1 MKKYNCIYAYV
12 IFLLVAA
19 ACTNAPDAEKA
30 KTTEAKEVSEAT
42 GETWNVDTTESKIE
56 WVATKVSGYHTGTVN
71 IKDGEL
77 NVQDGKVTGGNF
89 VLDMTSMVVSGP
101 PENDEKSN
109 NKLLT
114 HLKSPDFFE
123 VSAHPIA
130 TFVITSVA
138 PFSGT
143 VKDTTDPRQ
152 ESISKYKV
160 ADPTHTVS
168 GNLTIKGITKNI
180 EFPASIVVSNNS
192 ANAIAK
198 FNVDRTQWNIVYPGK
213 PDDLIR
219 NDIHFG
225 ISLKAAG
232 K

>member
-1 MKKYNCIYAYV
+1 MKNYNL
-12 IFLLVAA
+12 IFSPGILLSLLA

-30 KTTEAKEVSEAT
+30 KTTEAKEVSAAT
-42 GETWNVDTTESKIE
+42 GETWKVDTTESKIE

-71 IKDGEL
+71 IKSGEL
-77 NVQDGKVTGGNF
+77 NIQDGKPTGGNF
-89 VLDMTSMVVSGP
+89 VLDMTSMIVSGP
-101 PENDEKSN
+101 PGNDEKSN
-109 NKLLT
+109 NKLLA

-130 TFVITSVA
+130 TFVITSIS

-143 VKDTTDPRQ
+143 IKDTTDPRQ

-168 GNLTIKGITKNI
+168 GNLTIRGITKNI

-198 FNVDRTQWNIVYPGK
+198 FNVDRRQWNIVYPGK

-219 NDIHFG
+219 NDIHLG
-225 ISLKAAG
+225 ISLKAG

>member
-1 MKKYNCIYAYV
+1 MKKNKCIYPVALF
-12 IFLLVAA
+12 ILVLT

-30 KTTEAKEVSEAT
+30 KTSEAKEVNTAAGEA
-42 GETWNVDTTESKIE
+42 WKADTTESKIE

-71 IKDGEL
+71 IKSGEL
-77 NVQDGKVTGGNF
+77 NIQDGKPTGGNF
-89 VLDMTSMVVSGP
+89 VLDMSSMVVSGP
-101 PENDEKSN
+101 PGNDEKSN

-130 TFVITSVA
+130 TFVITSVNS
-138 PFSGT
+138 FSGT

-160 ADPTHTVS
+160 ENPTHTIS
-168 GNLTIKGITKNI
+168 GNLTIKGISKNI
-180 EFPASIVVSNNS
+180 EFPASIIVSNNS

-198 FNVDRTQWNIVYPGK
+198 FNVDRRQWNIVYPGQ

-219 NDIHFG
+219 NDIHLG
-225 ISLKAAG
+225 ISLKAG

>member
-1 MKKYNCIYAYV
+1 MKQNNRICSAA
-12 IFLLVAA
+12 IFILTLT

-30 KTTEAKEVSEAT
+30 KTSEAKEVSTAS
-42 GETWNVDTTESKIE
+42 GAILKVDTTESKIE

-77 NVQDGKVTGGNF
+77 NIQDGKPTGGNF
-89 VLDMTSMVVSGP
+89 VLDMTSIIVSGP
-101 PENDEKSN
+101 PQNDEKSN

-130 TFVITSVA
+130 TFVITSVT

-143 VKDTTDPRQ
+143 IKDTADPRQ
-152 ESISKYKV
+152 ETISKYKV
-160 ADPTHTVS
+160 ANPTHNVS

-198 FNVDRTQWNIVYPGK
+198 FNIDRREWNIVYPGK

-219 NDIHFG
+219 NDIHLG
-225 ISLKAAG
+225 ISLKAG

>member
-1 MKKYNCIYAYV
+1 MKKNNDFYLIA
-12 IFLLVAA
+12 IAFLALV

-30 KTTEAKEVSEAT
+30 KTSEAKEVSSAT
-42 GETWNVDTTESKIE
+42 GEALPVDTTQSKIE

-71 IKDGEL
+71 IKSGEV

-101 PENDEKSN
+101 PGNDEKSN

-138 PFSGT
+138 PFSGS

-160 ADPTHTVS
+160 ANPTHTIS

-180 EFPASIVVSNNS
+180 EFPASVVVSDNS

-198 FNVDRTQWNIVYPGK
+198 FNVDRRQWNIVYPGQ

-225 ISLKAAG
+225 VSLKAG

>member
-1 MKKYNCIYAYV
+1 MKQNNRISAAA
-12 IFLLVAA
+12 IFMLSLI

-30 KTTEAKEVSEAT
+30 KTSEVKEVSAAA
-42 GETWNVDTTESKIE
+42 GETWKIDTTESKLE

-77 NVQDGKVTGGNF
+77 NIQDGKPTGGNF
-89 VLDMTSMVVSGP
+89 VLDMTSIIVSGP

-130 TFVITSVA
+130 TFVITA
-138 PFSGT
+138 ITPFSGT

-152 ESISKYKV
+152 ETISKYKV
-160 ADPTHTVS
+160 ANPTHTIS

-180 EFPASIVVSNNS
+180 EFPASIIVSKHS

-198 FNVDRTQWNIVYPGK
+198 FNVDRREWNIVYPGK

-225 ISLKAAG
+225 ISLKAG
-232 K
+232 G

>member
-1 MKKYNCIYAYV
+1 MKQNNRICAAA
-12 IFLLVAA
+12 IFILTLI

-30 KTTEAKEVSEAT
+30 KTSEAKEVSTAA
-42 GETWNVDTTESKIE
+42 GETWKVDTTESKIE

-77 NVQDGKVTGGNF
+77 NIQDGKPTGGNF
-89 VLDMTSMVVSGP
+89 VLDMTSIIVSGP
-101 PENDEKSN
+101 PQNDEKSN

-130 TFVITSVA
+130 TFVITSVT

-143 VKDTTDPRQ
+143 VRDTADPRQ
-152 ESISKYKV
+152 ETISKYKV
-160 ADPTHTVS
+160 ANPTHIVS

-198 FNVDRTQWNIVYPGK
+198 FNIDRREWNIVYPGK

-219 NDIHFG
+219 NDIHLG
-225 ISLKAAG
+225 ISLKAG

>member
-1 MKKYNCIYAYV
+1 MKKYNL
-12 IFLLVAA
+12 IFSPAILLVLLI

-30 KTTEAKEVSEAT
+30 KTSEAKEVSTAT
-42 GETWNVDTTESKIE
+42 GEALKVDTNASKIE

-71 IKDGEL
+71 IKSGEL
-77 NVQDGKVTGGNF
+77 NIQDGKPTGGNF

-101 PENDEKSN
+101 PGNDEKSN
-109 NKLLT
+109 NKLLN

-123 VSAHPIA
+123 VSAHPVA
-130 TFVITSVA
+130 NFVITSIT

-143 VKDTTDPRQ
+143 VKDTADPRQ

-160 ADPTHTVS
+160 ANPTHTVS
-168 GNLTIKGITKNI
+168 GNLTIKGVTKNI

-198 FNVDRTQWNIVYPGK
+198 FNVDRRQWNIVYPGQ

-219 NDIHFG
+219 NDIHLG
-225 ISLKAAG
+225 ISLKAG